1 MFYNILKCL
10 NSEKLFSGM
19 NINRRDWLKTAFL
32 GSAALTL
39 SPLEFLANETP
50 NFNELKNSNETIRL
64 CFNENPFGTS
74 PKALEAMQK
83 SLSLSSRYDFK
94 LADVLCEKIAG
105 NNNVK
110 KENIL
115 VSAGSSFLLELITKY
130 VSLDKGHIIIP
141 DPSFT
146 IFAPI
151 AEFLGMSKSVIALND
166 KKKIDLVKMK
176 SSIQKDTKL
185 IYICN
190 PNNPTGDL
198 LSRAEIENSIKSIP
212 DNIIILV
219 DEAYIEFTTQ
229 KSLSDLVDVYKN
241 LIVTRTF
248 SKLYGFAGAR
258 LGYAIGHPKMIENLK
273 KLQSWSGAEISVVT
287 MAGAIAAMDDQVF
300 ITKVLD
306 NNQKVKDFTISEF
319 NIRGIKTIPSSA
331 NFVYFSLEN
340 YKGDYFKKL
349 KEAKIL
355 GGKTYEEK
363 GKWTRISLGTI
374 EEMRKYF
381 DVIS

>member
-1 MFYNILKCL
+1 
-10 NSEKLFSGM
+10 M

-198 LSRAEIENSIKSIP
+198 LSRAEIENFIKSIP
-212 DNIIILV
+212 DNIIVLV

-229 KSLSDLVDVYKN
+229 RSLSDLVDVYKN

-273 KLQSWSGAEISVVT
+273 KLQNWSGAEISVVT
-287 MAGAIAAMDDQVF
+287 MAGAIAAMDDQEF

-306 NNQKVKDFTISEF
+306 NNKKVKDFTISEF

-340 YKGDYFKKL
+340 YKSDYFKKL

>member
-1 MFYNILKCL
+1 
-10 NSEKLFSGM
+10 M

-151 AEFLGMSKSVIALND
+151 AEFLGMSKSVIELND
-166 KKKIDLVKMK
+166 KKKIDLEKMK
-176 SSIQKDTKL
+176 NSIQKDTKL

-198 LSRAEIENSIKSIP
+198 LSRLEIENFIKSIP
-212 DNIIILV
+212 DNIIVLV

-258 LGYAIGHPKMIENLK
+258 LGYAIGNPKLIVELK

-287 MAGAIAAMDDQVF
+287 MAGAIAGMDDKEF
-300 ITKVLD
+300 ISKVLD

-319 NIRGIKTIPSSA
+319 NKRGIKTIPSSA

-340 YKGDYFKKL
+340 YKSDYFKKL

>member
-151 AEFLGMSKSVIALND
+151 AEFLGMSKSVIELND

-198 LSRAEIENSIKSIP
+198 LLRAEIENFIKSIP

-287 MAGAIAAMDDQVF
+287 MAGAIAAMDDQEF

-306 NNQKVKDFTISEF
+306 NNKKVKDFTISEF

-340 YKGDYFKKL
+340 YKSDYFKKL

>member
-1 MFYNILKCL
+1 M
-10 NSEKLFSGM
+10 S
-19 NINRRDWLKTAFL
+19 INRRDWLKTAFL

-151 AEFLGMSKSVIALND
+151 AEFLGMSKSVIPLND
-166 KKKIDLVKMK
+166 KKKIDLEKMK
-176 SSIQKDTKL
+176 NSIQKDTKL

-198 LSRAEIENSIKSIP
+198 LSRQEIENFIKSIP
-212 DNIIILV
+212 DNIIVLV

-229 KSLSDLVDVYKN
+229 KSLNDLVDVYKN

-287 MAGAIAAMDDQVF
+287 MAGAIAALDDQVF

-340 YKGDYFKKL
+340 YKSDYFKKL
-349 KEAKIL
+349 KETKIL

>member
-151 AEFLGMSKSVIALND
+151 AEFLGMSKSVIELND
-166 KKKIDLVKMK
+166 KKKIDLEKMK

-198 LSRAEIENSIKSIP
+198 LSRQEIENFIKSIP

-229 KSLSDLVDVYKN
+229 KSLSDLVDIYKN

-287 MAGAIAAMDDQVF
+287 MAGAIAALDDQVF

-340 YKGDYFKKL
+340 YKSDYFKKL

>member
-151 AEFLGMSKSVIALND
+151 AEFLGMSKSVIPLND
-166 KKKIDLVKMK
+166 KKKIDLEKMK

-198 LSRAEIENSIKSIP
+198 LSRAEIENFIKSIP
-212 DNIIILV
+212 DNIIVLM

-258 LGYAIGHPKMIENLK
+258 LGYAIGHPKMIENMK

-287 MAGAIAAMDDQVF
+287 MAGAIAAMDDQEF

-306 NNQKVKDFTISEF
+306 NNKKVKDFTISEF

-340 YKGDYFKKL
+340 YKSDYFKKL

>member
-151 AEFLGMSKSVIALND
+151 AEFLGMSKSVIELND
-166 KKKIDLVKMK
+166 KKKIDLEKMK

-198 LSRAEIENSIKSIP
+198 LSRAEIENFIKSIP

-241 LIVTRTF
+241 LIITRTF

-273 KLQSWSGAEISVVT
+273 KLQSWSGAEIGVVT
-287 MAGAIAAMDDQVF
+287 MAGAIAAMDDQEF

-306 NNQKVKDFTISEF
+306 NNKKVKDFTISEF

-340 YKGDYFKKL
+340 YKSDYFKKL

>member
-1 MFYNILKCL
+1 
-10 NSEKLFSGM
+10 M

-130 VSLDKGHIIIP
+130 VSLYKGHIIIP

-151 AEFLGMSKSVIALND
+151 AEFLGMSKSVIELND
-166 KKKIDLVKMK
+166 KKKIDLEKMK

-198 LSRAEIENSIKSIP
+198 LSRAEIENFIKSIP

-229 KSLSDLVDVYKN
+229 KSLSDLVDIYKN

-287 MAGAIAAMDDQVF
+287 MAGAIAAMDDQEF

-306 NNQKVKDFTISEF
+306 NNKKVKDFTISEF

-363 GKWTRISLGTI
+363 GKWTRISLGTM
-374 EEMRKYF
+374 EEMRQYF

>member
-151 AEFLGMSKSVIALND
+151 AEFLGMSKSVIPLND
-166 KKKIDLVKMK
+166 KKKIDLEKMK

-198 LSRAEIENSIKSIP
+198 LSRAEIENFIKSIP

-287 MAGAIAAMDDQVF
+287 MAGAIAAMDDQEF

-306 NNQKVKDFTISEF
+306 NSKKVKDFTISEF

>member
-198 LSRAEIENSIKSIP
+198 LSRHEIENFIKSIP
-212 DNIIILV
+212 DNIIVLV

-273 KLQSWSGAEISVVT
+273 KLQSWSGAEIGVVT
-287 MAGAIAAMDDQVF
+287 MAGAIAAMDDQEF

-340 YKGDYFKKL
+340 YKSDYFKKL

>member
-151 AEFLGMSKSVIALND
+151 AEFLGMSKSVIELND
-166 KKKIDLVKMK
+166 KKKIDLEKMK
-176 SSIQKDTKL
+176 NSIQKDTKL

-198 LSRAEIENSIKSIP
+198 LSRAEIENFIKSIP

-287 MAGAIAAMDDQVF
+287 MAGAIAAMDDQEF

-306 NNQKVKDFTISEF
+306 NNKKVKDFTISEF

-340 YKGDYFKKL
+340 YKSDYFKKL

-355 GGKTYEEK
+355 GGKTYVEK

>member
-1 MFYNILKCL
+1 M
-10 NSEKLFSGM
+10 S
-19 NINRRDWLKTAFL
+19 INRRDWLKTAFL

-151 AEFLGMSKSVIALND
+151 AEFLGMSKSVIPLND
-166 KKKIDLVKMK
+166 KKKIDLEKMK

-198 LSRAEIENSIKSIP
+198 LSRAEIENFIKSIP

-258 LGYAIGHPKMIENLK
+258 LGYAIGHPKMIENMK

-287 MAGAIAAMDDQVF
+287 MAGAIAAMDDQEF

-306 NNQKVKDFTISEF
+306 NNKKVKDFTISEF

-340 YKGDYFKKL
+340 YKSDYFKKL

>member
-1 MFYNILKCL
+1 
-10 NSEKLFSGM
+10 M

-39 SPLEFLANETP
+39 SPLEFFAKETP

-151 AEFLGMSKSVIALND
+151 AEFLGMSKSVIPLND
-166 KKKIDLVKMK
+166 KKKIDLEKMK
-176 SSIQKDTKL
+176 NSIQKDTKL

-198 LSRAEIENSIKSIP
+198 LSRQEIENFIKSIP
-212 DNIIILV
+212 DNIIVLV

-229 KSLSDLVDVYKN
+229 KSLNDLVDVYKN

-287 MAGAIAAMDDQVF
+287 MAGAIAAMDDQEF

-340 YKGDYFKKL
+340 YKSDYFKKL
-349 KEAKIL
+349 KETKIL

>member
-151 AEFLGMSKSVIALND
+151 AEFLGMSKSVIELND
-166 KKKIDLVKMK
+166 KKKIDLEKMK

-198 LSRAEIENSIKSIP
+198 LSRAEIENFIKSIP

-229 KSLSDLVDVYKN
+229 KSLSDLVDIYKN

-287 MAGAIAAMDDQVF
+287 MAGAIAGMDDKEF
-300 ITKVLD
+300 INKVLD
-306 NNQKVKDFTISEF
+306 NNQKAKDFTISEF

>member
-1 MFYNILKCL
+1 M
-10 NSEKLFSGM
+10 S
-19 NINRRDWLKTAFL
+19 INRRDWLKTAFL

-151 AEFLGMSKSVIALND
+151 AEFLGMSKSVIELND
-166 KKKIDLVKMK
+166 KKKIDLEKMK

-198 LSRAEIENSIKSIP
+198 LSRAEIENFIKSIP

-229 KSLSDLVDVYKN
+229 KSLSDLVDIYKN

-287 MAGAIAAMDDQVF
+287 MAGAIAGMDDKEF
-300 ITKVLD
+300 INKVLD
-306 NNQKVKDFTISEF
+306 NNQKAKDFTISEF

>member
-1 MFYNILKCL
+1 
-10 NSEKLFSGM
+10 M

-198 LSRAEIENSIKSIP
+198 LSRAEIENFIKSIP
-212 DNIIILV
+212 DNIIVLV
-219 DEAYIEFTTQ
+219 DEAYIELTTQ
-229 KSLSDLVDVYKN
+229 KSLNDLVDVYKN

-306 NNQKVKDFTISEF
+306 NNKKVKDFTISEF

-340 YKGDYFKKL
+340 YKSDYFKKL

>member
-166 KKKIDLVKMK
+166 KKKIDLEKMK

-198 LSRAEIENSIKSIP
+198 LSRQEIENFIKSIP
-212 DNIIILV
+212 DNIIVLV

-287 MAGAIAAMDDQVF
+287 MAGAIAAMDDQEF

-306 NNQKVKDFTISEF
+306 NNKKVKDFTISEF

-340 YKGDYFKKL
+340 YKSDYFKKL

>member
-1 MFYNILKCL
+1 MFNNILKCL

-83 SLSLSSRYDFK
+83 SLSLSSRYNFK

-151 AEFLGMSKSVIALND
+151 AEFLGMSKSVIPLND

-176 SSIQKDTKL
+176 SSMQKDTKL

-198 LSRAEIENSIKSIP
+198 LSRAAIENFIKSIP

-287 MAGAIAAMDDQVF
+287 MAGAIAAMDDQEF

-306 NNQKVKDFTISEF
+306 NNKKVKDFTISEF

-363 GKWTRISLGTI
+363 EKWTRISLGTI

>member
-1 MFYNILKCL
+1 
-10 NSEKLFSGM
+10 M

-151 AEFLGMSKSVIALND
+151 AEFLGMSKSVIELND
-166 KKKIDLVKMK
+166 KKKIDLEKMK

-198 LSRAEIENSIKSIP
+198 LSRQEIENFIKSIP

-287 MAGAIAAMDDQVF
+287 MAGAIAAIDDQEF

-306 NNQKVKDFTISEF
+306 NNKKVKDFTISEF

>member
-1 MFYNILKCL
+1 M
-10 NSEKLFSGM
+10 S
-19 NINRRDWLKTAFL
+19 INRRDWLKTAFL

-151 AEFLGMSKSVIALND
+151 AEFLGMSKSVIPLND
-166 KKKIDLVKMK
+166 KKKIDLEKMK

-198 LSRAEIENSIKSIP
+198 LSRAEIENFIKSIP
-212 DNIIILV
+212 DNIIVLV

-229 KSLSDLVDVYKN
+229 KSLNDLVDVYKN

-287 MAGAIAAMDDQVF
+287 MAGAIAAIDDQEF

-340 YKGDYFKKL
+340 YKSDYFKKL

>member
-151 AEFLGMSKSVIALND
+151 AEFLGMSKSVIELND
-166 KKKIDLVKMK
+166 KKKIDLEKMK
-176 SSIQKDTKL
+176 NSIQKDTKL

-190 PNNPTGDL
+190 PNNPTGDS
-198 LSRAEIENSIKSIP
+198 LSRLEIENFIKSIP
-212 DNIIILV
+212 DNIIVLV

-258 LGYAIGHPKMIENLK
+258 LGYAIGNPKLIVELK

-287 MAGAIAAMDDQVF
+287 MAGAIAGMDDKEF
-300 ITKVLD
+300 INKVLD
-306 NNQKVKDFTISEF
+306 NNQKAKDFTISEF

-340 YKGDYFKKL
+340 YKSDYFKKL

>member
-151 AEFLGMSKSVIALND
+151 AEFLGMSKSVIELND
-166 KKKIDLVKMK
+166 KKKIDLEKMK

-198 LSRAEIENSIKSIP
+198 LSRAEIENFIKSIP

-287 MAGAIAAMDDQVF
+287 MAGAIAGMDDKEF
-300 ITKVLD
+300 INKVLD
-306 NNQKVKDFTISEF
+306 NNQKAKDFTISEF

>member
-151 AEFLGMSKSVIALND
+151 AEFLGMSKSVIPLND

-176 SSIQKDTKL
+176 SSMQKDTKL

-198 LSRAEIENSIKSIP
+198 LSRQEIENFIKSIP
-212 DNIIILV
+212 DNIIVLV

-229 KSLSDLVDVYKN
+229 KSLSDLVDIYKN

-287 MAGAIAAMDDQVF
+287 MAGAIAGMDDKEF
-300 ITKVLD
+300 INKVLD
-306 NNQKVKDFTISEF
+306 NNQKAKDFTISEF

>member
-151 AEFLGMSKSVIALND
+151 AEFLGMSKSVIPLND
-166 KKKIDLVKMK
+166 KKKIDLEKMK

-198 LSRAEIENSIKSIP
+198 LSRAEIENFIKSIP
-212 DNIIILV
+212 DNIIVLV

-229 KSLSDLVDVYKN
+229 KSLSDLVDVYTN

-273 KLQSWSGAEISVVT
+273 KLQSWSGAEIGVVT
-287 MAGAIAAMDDQVF
+287 MAGAIAAMDDQEF

-306 NNQKVKDFTISEF
+306 NNKKVKDFTISEF

-340 YKGDYFKKL
+340 YKSDYFKKL

>member
-1 MFYNILKCL
+1 M
-10 NSEKLFSGM
+10 S
-19 NINRRDWLKTAFL
+19 INRRDWLKTAFL
-32 GSAALTL
+32 GSAAFTL
-39 SPLEFLANETP
+39 SPLEFLAKETP
-50 NFNELKNSNETIRL
+50 NFNLLKKDNETIRL

-74 PKALEAMQK
+74 PKALEAMQN
-83 SLSLSSRYDFK
+83 SLRFSSLYDFK
-94 LADVLCEKIAG
+94 FADILCEKLAEI
-105 NNNVK
+105 NQSK
-110 KENIL
+110 KENLL

-130 VSLDKGHIIIP
+130 VSINKGHFIIP

-146 IFAPI
+146 IFEPI
-151 AEFLGMSKSVIALND
+151 AEFLGMSKTIIPLND
-166 KKKIDLVKMK
+166 KKKIDLEKMK

-198 LSRAEIENSIKSIP
+198 LSRQEIENFIKSIP
-212 DNIIILV
+212 DNIIVLV

-241 LIVTRTF
+241 LIITRTF

-258 LGYAIGHPKMIENLK
+258 LGYAIGNPKLIVELK

-287 MAGAIAAMDDQVF
+287 MAGAIAGMEDKEF
-300 ITKVLD
+300 ISKVLH

-319 NIRGIKTIPSSA
+319 NKRGIKTIPSSA
-331 NFVYFSLEN
+331 NFIYFSLEN
-340 YKGDYFKKL
+340 YKGEYFKKL

-355 GGKTYEEK
+355 GGKTYEEE
-363 GKWTRISLGTI
+363 GKWTRISLGTM
-374 EEMRKYF
+374 EEMKKYF
-381 DVIS
+381 SVIS

>member
-151 AEFLGMSKSVIALND
+151 AEFLGMSKSVIELND
-166 KKKIDLVKMK
+166 KKKIDLEKMK

-190 PNNPTGDL
+190 PNNPTGDS
-198 LSRAEIENSIKSIP
+198 LSRLEIENFIKSIP
-212 DNIIILV
+212 DNIIVLV

-241 LIVTRTF
+241 LIITRTF

-258 LGYAIGHPKMIENLK
+258 LGYAIGHPGTIKNLK

-287 MAGAIAAMDDQVF
+287 MAGAIAAMEDQEF
-300 ITKVLD
+300 ITKVLN
-306 NNQKVKDFTISEF
+306 NNQKVKDFTVSEF

-340 YKGDYFKKL
+340 YKSDYFKKL

>member
-10 NSEKLFSGM
+10 NWEKLFSGM

-151 AEFLGMSKSVIALND
+151 AEFLGMSKSVIPLND
-166 KKKIDLVKMK
+166 KKKIDLEKMK

-198 LSRAEIENSIKSIP
+198 LSRAEIENFIKSIP
-212 DNIIILV
+212 DNIIVLV

-229 KSLSDLVDVYKN
+229 RSLSDLVDVYKN

-287 MAGAIAAMDDQVF
+287 MAGAIAAMDDQEF

-306 NNQKVKDFTISEF
+306 NNKKVKDFTISEF

-340 YKGDYFKKL
+340 YKSDYFKKL

>member
-10 NSEKLFSGM
+10 NWEKLFSGM

-151 AEFLGMSKSVIALND
+151 AEFLGMSKSVIPLND

-198 LSRAEIENSIKSIP
+198 LSRAEIENFIKSIP
-212 DNIIILV
+212 DNIIVLV

-229 KSLSDLVDVYKN
+229 RSLSDLVDVYKN

-287 MAGAIAAMDDQVF
+287 MAGAIAAMDDQEF

-306 NNQKVKDFTISEF
+306 NNKKVKDFTISEF

-340 YKGDYFKKL
+340 YKSDYFKKL

>member
-151 AEFLGMSKSVIALND
+151 AEFLGMSKSVIELND

-198 LSRAEIENSIKSIP
+198 LSRAEIENFIKSIP
-212 DNIIILV
+212 DNIIVLV

-287 MAGAIAAMDDQVF
+287 MAGAIAGMDDQVF

>member
-198 LSRAEIENSIKSIP
+198 LSRAEIENFIKSIP

-287 MAGAIAAMDDQVF
+287 MAGAIAAMDDQEF

-306 NNQKVKDFTISEF
+306 NNKKVKDFTISEF

>member
-151 AEFLGMSKSVIALND
+151 AEFLGMSKSVIPLND

-198 LSRAEIENSIKSIP
+198 LSRAEIENFIKSIP

-258 LGYAIGHPKMIENLK
+258 LGYAIGHPKMIENMK

-287 MAGAIAAMDDQVF
+287 MAGAIAAMDDQEF

-306 NNQKVKDFTISEF
+306 NNKKVKDFTISEF

-340 YKGDYFKKL
+340 YKSDYFKKL

>member
-1 MFYNILKCL
+1 M
-10 NSEKLFSGM
+10 S
-19 NINRRDWLKTAFL
+19 INRRDWLKTAFL

-151 AEFLGMSKSVIALND
+151 AEFLGMSKSVIPLND

-198 LSRAEIENSIKSIP
+198 LSRAEIENFIKSIP
-212 DNIIILV
+212 DNIIVLV

-273 KLQSWSGAEISVVT
+273 KLQSWSGAEIGVVT
-287 MAGAIAAMDDQVF
+287 MAGAIAAMDDQEF

-306 NNQKVKDFTISEF
+306 NNKKVKDFTISEF

-340 YKGDYFKKL
+340 YKSDYFKKL

>member
-110 KENIL
+110 KENNL

-198 LSRAEIENSIKSIP
+198 LSRHEIENFIKSIP

-273 KLQSWSGAEISVVT
+273 KLQSWSGAEIGVVT
-287 MAGAIAAMDDQVF
+287 MAGAIAAMDDQEF

-306 NNQKVKDFTISEF
+306 NNKKVKDFTISEF

-340 YKGDYFKKL
+340 YKSDYFKKL

>member
-50 NFNELKNSNETIRL
+50 NFNELKNNNETIRL

-74 PKALEAMQK
+74 PKAVEAMQK

-151 AEFLGMSKSVIALND
+151 AEFLGMSKSVIPLND
-166 KKKIDLVKMK
+166 KKKIDLEKMK
-176 SSIQKDTKL
+176 NSIQKDTKL

-198 LSRAEIENSIKSIP
+198 LSRQEIENFIKSIP
-212 DNIIILV
+212 DKIIVLL

-241 LIVTRTF
+241 LIITRTF

-258 LGYAIGHPKMIENLK
+258 LGYAIGHPGTIKNLK

-287 MAGAIAAMDDQVF
+287 MAGAIAAMEDQEF
-300 ITKVLD
+300 ITKVLN
-306 NNQKVKDFTISEF
+306 NNQKVKDFTVSEF
-319 NIRGIKTIPSSA
+319 NKRGIKTIPSFA

-349 KEAKIL
+349 KDAKIL
-355 GGKTYEEK
+355 GGKTYEEE
-363 GKWTRISLGTI
+363 GKWTRISLGTM
-374 EEMRKYF
+374 EEMRQYF